1 MPENVTATDSQEA
14 PTTPPQGTGAPA
26 NDLAQDTTATQGQ
39 QPTPQSFDEDFLKR
53 LDTLD
58 PASLPQSF
66 AEKFVPKAE
75 FTKKTQALAE
85 DRKKFEAERGAIFE
99 LARKAISE
107 RPVGPTGPTAEDI
120 KRKELMDLAAQG
132 DGEAMQSV
140 IRMEAERLVTP
151 IRTEMTLKNAYEEAV
166 RTSPFVQT
174 HWNEI
179 YQIMSTNPVIGGMAA
194 SNGYQGAAKVMIA
207 LGQERELMEMRP
219 AYTAAQDKIKSL
231 EGRLAGYE
239 RERAAGLP
247 SSTSRAGT
255 TNGRP
260 AAGEPKSLDDVDLRS
275 AWLEAGGS
283 ADSFR

>member
-1 MPENVTATDSQEA
+1 MPENVTATDSTVAATIPQGTEA
-14 PTTPPQGTGAPA
+14 PT
-26 NDLAQDTTATQGQ
+26 NDLAQDTTVAQGQ
-39 QPTPQSFDEDFLKR
+39 QPTPPGFDEDFLKK

-107 RPVGPTGPTAEDI
+107 RPVGPTGPTAEDL

-231 EGRLAGYE
+231 ETRLAGYE